1 VKFPLWM
8 LCCVGLASGAAE
20 PPMPAWRDE
29 DRKALEKGEIL
40 PGLDLLT
47 DEAPEVPAEA
57 SDVPSPTDEEIAT
70 AENESPEVDE
80 KFLNDYFG
88 ARPASYLVDPQSLL
102 GTKDARDRE
111 SFLKYHSGD
120 SEVDLFVYL
129 FDGHQAIP
137 SGVREEE
144 VVERFFSEGKPAV
157 VVYYYLGAPQK
168 SDIYVSPLLSE
179 TVSAAEQ
186 RRALISSVEE
196 ALEKPEAL
204 AQFEAF
210 CVQLSIRIY
219 WMERAAGL
227 VKDGPAAPVARIARQ
242 ETPAKAESPAVLQAK
257 AWGERYGVPA
267 GIMLSA
273 LLVVAGGL
281 AIVRRRAR
289 FRFPSFEVP
298 PRLGGSHAAGIGAVI
313 SFGSTTQSPS
323 SQRNDV
329 PNYLGL

>member
-1 VKFPLWM
+1 MKVLAW
-8 LCCVGLASGAAE
+8 VISAGLAAGAAE

-40 PGLDLLT
+40 PGLELLT
-47 DEAPEVPAEA
+47 DEVPQVPAEA
-57 SDVPSPTDEEIAT
+57 ADVPSPTDEEMA
-70 AENESPEVDE
+70 APESVSPEVDE
-80 KFLNDYFG
+80 KYLEAYFG
-88 ARPASYLVDPQSLL
+88 ARPDRFLVDPQNLL

-120 SEVDLFVYL
+120 SQVDLYVYL

-196 ALEKPEAL
+196 ALEKPDAL

-227 VKDGPAAPVARIARQ
+227 VKEEPATPVARRAKD
-242 ETPAKAESPAVLQAK
+242 EAPAKAESPSVLQAK
-257 AWGERYGVPA
+257 AWGQRYGVSG
-267 GIMLSA
+267 GIMASA
-273 LLVVAGGL
+273 VLVVFGGVSF
-281 AIVRRRAR
+281 ARRRAR
-289 FRFPSFEVP
+289 YRFPSFDVP
-298 PRLGGSHAAGIGAVI
+298 ARLGGSHAAGIGAVI

>member
-1 VKFPLWM
+1 MKGVLWILSAGM
-8 LCCVGLASGAAE
+8 AWGALE
-20 PPMPAWRDE
+20 PPLPVWRDE
-29 DRKALEKGEIL
+29 DREAMERGEL
-40 PGLDLLT
+40 VPGLTLLT
-47 DEAPEVPAEA
+47 ETTAQEAAAEA
-57 SDVPSPTDEEIAT
+57 EVPSPAAGEISADEQ
-70 AENESPEVDE
+70 ESPEVAE
-80 KFLNDYFG
+80 RFLDDYFG
-88 ARPASYLVDPQSLL
+88 TRPTDFLVDPQQLL
-102 GTKDARDRE
+102 GTKDARDRQ

-137 SGVREEE
+137 SEVREEE
-144 VVERFFSEGKPAV
+144 VIERFYSDGKPAV

-168 SDIYVSPLLSE
+168 SEIYLSPFLSE

-186 RRALISSVEE
+186 RRALNSSVEE
-196 ALEKPEAL
+196 AMEKPDAL

-227 VKDGPAAPVARIARQ
+227 VEDAPAIPLARRVHAV
-242 ETPAKAESPAVLQAK
+242 EKEEAASGAVLQAK
-257 AWGERYGVPA
+257 EWGHRYGVSS
-267 GIMLSA
+267 GIMAGAVLI
-273 LLVVAGGL
+273 VVGGL
-281 AIVRRRAR
+281 SIARRRAR
-289 FRFPSFEVP
+289 YRFPSFEVA

-323 SQRNDV
+323 SQRNEV

>member
-1 VKFPLWM
+1 MRFLAWM
-8 LCCVGLASGAAE
+8 LGAGLAAGAVE

-29 DRKALEKGEIL
+29 DREALEKGEL
-40 PGLDLLT
+40 VPGLTLLT
-47 DEAPEVPAEA
+47 EDIPDQSTEEPE
-57 SDVPSPTDEEIAT
+57 VPSPTAEEIAT
-70 AENESPEVDE
+70 EGPSSPEVAE
-80 KFLNDYFG
+80 RYLEAYFG
-88 ARPASYLVDPQSLL
+88 ARPAEFLVDPQGLL
-102 GTKDARDRE
+102 GAKDARDRQ

-129 FDGHQAIP
+129 FDGHQVIP
-137 SGVREEE
+137 SEVREEE

-157 VVYYYLGAPQK
+157 VVYYYLGAPEK
-168 SDIYVSPLLSE
+168 SDIYLSPFLSD
-179 TVSAAEQ
+179 TVSAPEQ
-186 RRALISSVEE
+186 RRALNSSVEE
-196 ALEKPEAL
+196 AMEKPDAM

-227 VKDGPAAPVARIARQ
+227 VKDAPSTPLARRAEAAV
-242 ETPAKAESPAVLQAK
+242 TKKAESPAVIQAK
-257 AWGERYGVPA
+257 EWGHRYGVSG
-267 GIMLSA
+267 GIMAGA
-273 LLVVAGGL
+273 LLIVAGGL
-281 AIVRRRAR
+281 SVARRRAR
-289 FRFPSFEVP
+289 YRFPSFDVS